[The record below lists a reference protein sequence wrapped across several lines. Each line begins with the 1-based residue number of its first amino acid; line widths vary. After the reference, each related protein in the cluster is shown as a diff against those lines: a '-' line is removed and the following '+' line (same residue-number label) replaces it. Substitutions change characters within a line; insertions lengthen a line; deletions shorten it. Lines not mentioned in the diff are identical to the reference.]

1 MKKLHPLGK
10 LCLKLNINHH
20 KIKPRTPR
28 HNEKVEKN
36 HRNDNKRFYN
46 NLKFNLLED
55 LRIKGKKYLEKTNK
69 IPMTI
74 LEYKTPLEKR

>member
-1 MKKLHPLGK
+1 MFKIKYY
-10 LCLKLNINHH
+10 HH

-69 IPMTI
+69 IPMAI